1 MNEQDNIGII
11 RSVYAAFAAGDAAT
25 ILGHIADN
33 APWINY
39 GSPSVPYTGERAGKA
54 QIMEFFQAIAGST
67 TGGEVVAD
75 TYLANGD
82 TVVTLGRYRATVRST
97 GVAIDVPIVHV
108 FTLRDGKITRWE
120 GFSDT
125 EKVARAH
132 ALRAASA

>member
-1 MNEQDNIGII
+1 MNEQENIGII
-11 RSVYAAFAAGDAAT
+11 RSVYAAFAAGDAPT

-39 GSPSVPYTGERAGKA
+39 GSPVVPYTGERAGRA
-54 QIMEFFQAIAGST
+54 QIMEFFEAIAGST
-67 TGGEVVAD
+67 TGGEVIAD

-82 TVVTLGRYRATVRST
+82 SVVTLGRYRASVRST

-120 GFSDT
+120 GFSDS
-125 EKVARAH
+125 EKVAKAH
-132 ALRAASA
+132 SPSAAAA